1 MSQHLPLV
9 AAQPGIWMAEKLS
22 ELPSA
27 WSVAHY
33 VELTGEV
40 DSPLLARAV
49 VAGLAQA
56 DTLRMRFTEDNGEV
70 WQWVDDALTF
80 ELPEIIDLRTNIDP
94 HGTAQALMQAD
105 LQQDL
110 RVDSGKPLVF
120 HQLIQVADNRWY
132 WYQRYHHLLVDG
144 FSFPAITRQIANIY
158 CTWLRGEPTPASPF
172 TPFADVVEEYQQ
184 YRESEAWQRD
194 AAFWA
199 EQRRQLPPPAS
210 LSPAPL
216 PGRSASADILRL
228 KLEFTDGEFRQLA
241 TQLSGVQ
248 RTDLALALA
257 ALWLGRLCN
266 RMDYAAGF
274 IFMRRLGS
282 AALTATGPVLNVLPL
297 GIHIAAQETLPE
309 LATRLAAQL
318 KKMRRHQRYDAE
330 QIVRDSGRAAGDEP
344 LFGPVLNI
352 KVFDYQLDIP
362 GVQAQTHTLATG
374 PVNDLELALFPD
386 EHGDLS
392 IEILANKQR
401 YDEPTLIQHAER
413 LKMLIAQFAA
423 DPALLCGDVDIMLP
437 GEYAQLAQLNAT
449 QVEIPETTL
458 SALVAEQ
465 AAKTPDA
472 PALADAR
479 YDDNIGVIILTGAG
493 DKAFCSGGD
502 QKVRGDYGG
511 YKDDS
516 GVHHL
521 NVLDFQRQIRTCPKP
536 VVAMVA
542 GYSIGG
548 GHVLHMMCD
557 LTIAADNAIFGQ
569 TGPKVGSFDG
579 GWGASYMARIVGQK
593 KAREIWFLCRQYDA
607 KQALDMGLVNTVV
620 PLADLEKETVR
631 WCREMLQNS
640 PMALRCLKAALNA
653 DCDGQA
659 GLQELA
665 GNATMLFYMTEEGQE
680 GRNAFN
686 QKRQPDFSKFK
697 RNP

>member
-22 ELPSA
+22 DLPSA

-33 VELTGEV
+33 VELTGDV
-40 DSPLLARAV
+40 DAPLLARAV
-49 VAGLAQA
+49 VVGLAQA

-70 WQWVDDALTF
+70 WQWVDDALIF

-94 HGTAQALMQAD
+94 HGTAQVLMLAD

-120 HQLIQVADNRWY
+120 HQLIHVADNRWY

-216 PGRSASADILRL
+216 AGRSASADILRL

-282 AALTATGPVLNVLPL
+282 AALTASGPVLNVLPL

-318 KKMRRHQRYDAE
+318 KKCVVINVTMPNKLSVTAGERQERNCCS
-330 QIVRDSGRAAGDEP
+330 VR
-344 LFGPVLNI
+344 
-352 KVFDYQLDIP
+352 
-362 GVQAQTHTLATG
+362 
-374 PVNDLELALFPD
+374 
-386 EHGDLS
+386 
-392 IEILANKQR
+392 
-401 YDEPTLIQHAER
+401 
-413 LKMLIAQFAA
+413 
-423 DPALLCGDVDIMLP
+423 
-437 GEYAQLAQLNAT
+437 
-449 QVEIPETTL
+449 
-458 SALVAEQ
+458 
-465 AAKTPDA
+465 
-472 PALADAR
+472 
-479 YDDNIGVIILTGAG
+479 
-493 DKAFCSGGD
+493 
-502 QKVRGDYGG
+502 
-511 YKDDS
+511 
-516 GVHHL
+516 
-521 NVLDFQRQIRTCPKP
+521 
-536 VVAMVA
+536 
-542 GYSIGG
+542 YSISRY
-548 GHVLHMMCD
+548 LI
-557 LTIAADNAIFGQ
+557 TNWIF
-569 TGPKVGSFDG
+569 
-579 GWGASYMARIVGQK
+579 
-593 KAREIWFLCRQYDA
+593 
-607 KQALDMGLVNTVV
+607 LVFRRKPIPWQPVRLMTLNWPCSRMNTVI
-620 PLADLEKETVR
+620 
-631 WCREMLQNS
+631 
-640 PMALRCLKAALNA
+640 
-653 DCDGQA
+653 
-659 GLQELA
+659 
-665 GNATMLFYMTEEGQE
+665 
-680 GRNAFN
+680 
-686 QKRQPDFSKFK
+686 
-697 RNP
+697 